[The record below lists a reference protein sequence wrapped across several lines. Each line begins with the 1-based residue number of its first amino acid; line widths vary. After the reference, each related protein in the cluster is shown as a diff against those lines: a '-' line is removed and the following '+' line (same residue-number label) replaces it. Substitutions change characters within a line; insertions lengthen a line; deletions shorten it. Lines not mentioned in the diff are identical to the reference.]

1 MNTSQK
7 LLILTFA
14 ITFDS
19 FPLERQT
26 LEITQANYKQYLTLD
41 GVDERNFQLSSESLR
56 RASDIVLLAQE
67 TSNVNNI
74 IPQDPLGKSS
84 GCVATFSGVC
94 ASGAFYTLRQTTRM
108 PVDPTLLIGVF
119 AGGAA
124 FAGGVYWWMGREMGI
139 IRSFRSDLQR
149 ALQELEKMQRL
160 VNKLKTSNQH
170 FANQIEETLQITQE
184 LKDALPQVLKVSG
197 DNANLATVL
206 GAALKEIRG
215 QQALLTQL
223 LARLPEHERIAMITQ
238 AQEAIPKEIEQQAQ
252 AIAQYNN
259 HSWRRRLGIGA
270 ITQFQQIPQE
280 WLKSHNFKDLA
291 TSEEA

>member
-7 LLILTFA
+7 LLILTFV
-14 ITFDS
+14 ITFES
-19 FPLERQT
+19 FSLEEQR
-26 LEITQANYKQYLTLD
+26 LIITQNNYQKYLALE
-41 GVDERNFQLSSESLR
+41 GVNSFQLSSDTLQ
-56 RASDIVLLAQE
+56 RASDIILLAQK
-67 TSNVNNI
+67 TGNVKNT

-84 GCVATFSGVC
+84 ACVAPLGGLC

-108 PVDPTLLIGVF
+108 PIDPTLLIGVF

-149 ALQELEKMQRL
+149 ALQELNTMQEL
-160 VNKLKTSNQH
+160 VNKLKRSNQG
-170 FANQIEETLQITQE
+170 FADKIEETLQITQE
-184 LKDALPQVLKVSG
+184 LKDALPQVLKISG

-206 GAALKEIRG
+206 GIALREIRG
-215 QQALLTQL
+215 QQILLTQL
-223 LARLPEHERIAMITQ
+223 LARLPEHERIAMITE

-259 HSWRRRLGIGA
+259 HSLRRRLGIGA

-280 WLKSHNFKDLA
+280 WLKSHNFEDLA
-291 TSEEA
+291 TSEQA